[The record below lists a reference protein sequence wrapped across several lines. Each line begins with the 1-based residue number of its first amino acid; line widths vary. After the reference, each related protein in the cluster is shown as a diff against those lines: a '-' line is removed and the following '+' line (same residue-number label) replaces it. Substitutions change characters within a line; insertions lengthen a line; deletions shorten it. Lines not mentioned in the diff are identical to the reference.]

1 MVTGGHNKL
10 ARTSVELLSTDG
22 TRLCSLPNLPAGRY
36 RHSQAGLVA
45 CGGDTSEMTSCV
57 TFSAGSWKKTHAL
70 GSRIFGHTSWA
81 SPRGVLLMGGYY
93 SMSTTK
99 LLMDGG
105 HTTASFN
112 LANNRWL
119 HCEIEDGEE
128 VVLTGGYSRFYFP
141 QSMVTRY
148 NMQGQATTLP
158 SLNTGRYNHACGTFK
173 KSDGAKVSL

>member
-1 MVTGGHNKL
+1 MFEAL
-10 ARTSVELLSTDG
+10 
-22 TRLCSLPNLPAGRY
+22 
-36 RHSQAGLVA
+36 
-45 CGGDTSEMTSCV
+45 
-57 TFSAGSWKKTHAL
+57 L

-99 LLMDGG
+99 LLMDNG

-119 HCEIEDGEE
+119 HCGIEDGEE

-141 QSMVTRY
+141 QSMITRY

-158 SLNTGRYNHACGTFK
+158 SLNTARLHHACGTFK
-173 KSDGAKVSL
+173 KSDGATVRQ